1 MRNMRK
7 AGGAATTAATIAVA
21 MLLSGCGGPIERAD
35 EKALGLDIYE
45 CPDLSGTYRVS
56 MSPEREGS
64 QAGAMDE
71 EFEKPDG
78 NRVPIAQIHAVAI
91 RRTQPGAFEF
101 RWLIDE
107 SRVMQHL
114 GVIREFE
121 KPRYRRWYHLQS
133 DAERA
138 RYVEVYGQ
146 ADYDKELAAL
156 GPDTEFVREL
166 RAGTGLQCEDGWV
179 SLPRGEL
186 RPLRLTRGEDGSII
200 GEFKG
205 LKTVGITVWCGDGCR
220 DLPIP
225 TGTFTGHVHW
235 PRADGV
241 SAWRPQDMAGRVVF
255 QRPIDEIEAEQ
266 ARLAETQRRS
276 DALRYL
282 PAEEI
287 RARIE
292 ALAPAGTQVERV
304 EVLDGKVH
312 IRYSAPKADE
322 DVLQARIAGAG
333 GDARGPKE
341 VVHGVRSTEMTRRF
355 VQFVLTDSPLV
366 LRAPPRGAGEGER
379 AASSPTSPSATEPS
393 IAASTAS
400 ASTASAPTGAT
411 PSSIGPT
418 LQALS
423 EAPPQAT
430 PVGKASV
437 DAIRRRIDALM
448 PAGCGKIVAV
458 RYGGE
463 RVTIVGQAKDT
474 RCVSETLR
482 ALDGAGAR
490 PELLQVSADSGGQRF
505 RIMLSPSSLTRE

>member
-1 MRNMRK
+1 MRNMRI
-7 AGGAATTAATIAVA
+7 AAMAATTVLIAI
-21 MLLSGCGGPIERAD
+21 LTGCGGDGRVDRAD
-35 EKALGLDIYE
+35 KKALALDAYE

-56 MSPEREGS
+56 MPPEREGS

-91 RRTQPGAFEF
+91 RRTQPGVFEF
-101 RWLIDE
+101 RWLIE
-107 SRVMQHL
+107 EARVMQHL
-114 GVIREFE
+114 DVIREFE
-121 KPRYRRWYHLQS
+121 KPRYRRWYHLRS
-133 DAERA
+133 DPERA
-138 RYVEVYGQ
+138 RYIEVYGQ
-146 ADYDKELAAL
+146 ADYDAEMAKL
-156 GPDTEFVREL
+156 GPDTAFVREL

-186 RPLRLTRGEDGSII
+186 RPLRLTRGEDGSVI
-200 GEFKG
+200 GEFRG

-225 TGTFTGHVHW
+225 TGTFTGHLHW
-235 PRADGV
+235 PRADGIR
-241 SAWRPQDMAGRVVF
+241 AWRPQDMAGRVVF

-266 ARLAETQRRS
+266 TRLADTQRRS

-282 PAEEI
+282 PPEEI

-322 DVLQARIAGAG
+322 DVLQARIADAG

-341 VVHGVRSTEMTRRF
+341 VVHGVRSTEMSRRF

-366 LRAPPRGAGEGER
+366 LRAPPRGADEGER
-379 AASSPTSPSATEPS
+379 AASTD
-393 IAASTAS
+393 
-400 ASTASAPTGAT
+400 AT
-411 PSSIGPT
+411 PSPIAPT

-430 PVGKASV
+430 PAGTASI
-437 DAIRRRIDALM
+437 DAIRLRIDALM
-448 PAGCGKIVAV
+448 PAGCGKIAEV

-463 RVTIVGQAKDT
+463 RVTIIGQAKDT

-505 RIMLSPSSLTRE
+505 RILLAPSPLTRE